1 MTAMAVV
8 SGQWSVDD
16 RFGLI
21 TGHGPLATYN
31 FGLMHET
38 GVVPLT

>member
-1 MTAMAVV
+1 MPVV
-8 SGQWSVDD
+8 SGRRSLAED

-21 TGHGPLATYN
+21 AGHGPLALYN